1 MFIPPHFRI
10 DDRDTLLNFIE
21 QYGFAT
27 LVTTGTDGVPFATH
41 LPLLLDRA
49 AGVLL
54 GHLSRSNPHWQMF
67 ADRESLAVFHG
78 PHAYVSPT
86 WYSTHPAVPTWN
98 YAVVHV
104 YGTPRLLTPEQTGE
118 VVDRL
123 TSKYEG
129 GRATPWPGELPERYR
144 EGMLAGIVGFELPLT
159 RVEGKFKLG
168 QNRSA
173 ADRAGTVAG
182 LRADGHGAEQLA
194 AFTAGHLRM
203 TDRPG

>member
-10 DDRDTLLNFIE
+10 EDRDTLLDFIE
-21 QYGFAT
+21 EYGFAT
-27 LVTTGTDGVPFATH
+27 LVSTDASGVPFATH

-54 GHLSRSNPHWQMF
+54 GHVSRGNPHWQMF

-86 WYSTHPAVPTWN
+86 WYATHPAVPTWN
-98 YAVVHV
+98 YAAVHV
-104 YGTPRLLTPEQTGE
+104 YGTPRLLTTEQTGE

-123 TSKYEG
+123 TRKYEG
-129 GRATPWPGELPERYR
+129 GRATPWPGELPDRYR

-173 ADRAGTVAG
+173 ADRIGTVAN
-182 LRADGHGAEQLA
+182 LKADGPDAEQLA
-194 AFTAGHLRM
+194 AFTAGHLGM
-203 TDRPG
+203 VDQPG

>member
-1 MFIPPHFRI
+1 MYIPPHFRV
-10 DDRDTLLNFIE
+10 DDRDALFDFIE
-21 QYGFAT
+21 GHGFAT
-27 LVTTGTDGVPFATH
+27 LVSTDATGVPFATH

-54 GHLSRSNPHWQMF
+54 GHVAKGNPHWELF
-67 ADRESLAVFHG
+67 AGRESLAIFHG

-86 WYSTHPAVPTWN
+86 WYATHPSVPTWN

-104 YGTPRLLTPEQTGE
+104 YGTPRLLTPERTGE

-123 TSKYEG
+123 TRKYEG
-129 GRATPWPGELPERYR
+129 SRPNPWTGELPADYR
-144 EGMLAGIVGFELPLT
+144 RGMLAGIVGFEMPVS
-159 RVEGKFKLG
+159 RIEGKFKLG

-182 LRADGHGAEQLA
+182 LGVDGPEAEALA
-194 AFTAGHLRM
+194 EFTVRWLGM
-203 TDRPG
+203 EDVP

>member
-1 MFIPPHFRI
+1 MYIPPHFRVE
-10 DDRDTLLNFIE
+10 DRDALFDFIDGH
-21 QYGFAT
+21 GFAT
-27 LVTTGTDGVPFATH
+27 LVSTDAAGVPFATH

-54 GHLSRSNPHWQMF
+54 GHVAKGNPQWEMF
-67 ADRESLAVFHG
+67 AGRESLAIFHG

-86 WYSTHPAVPTWN
+86 WYAVHPAVPTWN

-104 YGTPRLLTPEQTGE
+104 YGVPRLLTPEQTGE

-123 TSKYEG
+123 TRKYED
-129 GRATPWPGELPERYR
+129 GRATPWTGEMPADYR
-144 EGMLAGIVGFELPLT
+144 RGMLAGIVGFEMPLT

-182 LRADGHGAEQLA
+182 LRADGSEAEALA
-194 AFTAGHLRM
+194 AFTVEYLPTAEA
-203 TDRPG
+203 PG